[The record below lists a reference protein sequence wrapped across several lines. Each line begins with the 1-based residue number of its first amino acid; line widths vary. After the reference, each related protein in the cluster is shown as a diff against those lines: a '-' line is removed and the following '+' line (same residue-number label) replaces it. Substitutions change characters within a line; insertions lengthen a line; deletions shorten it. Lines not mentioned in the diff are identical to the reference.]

1 MIRTKA
7 TVALLVTALICG
19 GLALWWR
26 YGLAIVLAEP
36 IWFCFSR

>member
-1 MIRTKA
+1 MTWKKA
-7 TVALLVTALICG
+7 VVPLVAILSIGA